1 MSKKFHIPSSSD
13 AHFEKPPR
21 PGAKL
26 VRFWSGG
33 QVKKAAKGR
42 EGSAAEERTESK
54 RFERREDGPME
65 KARGGSVKRVT
76 GKQRDPGMAG
86 AIKAPAGM
94 PSAMPPPPV
103 GGGMGIPSPMQGMG
117 IVAPRPRP
125 AMPGVG
131 GGAPMV
137 GALGMGR
144 RPGGV

>member
-1 MSKKFHIPSSSD
+1 MSKNFHIPSSSD

-33 QVKKAAKGR
+33 QVCPAGKGAKGGPGHKPS
-42 EGSAAEERTESK
+42 GSGFVAKETGGVVA
-54 RFERREDGPME
+54 
-65 KARGGSVKRVT
+65 KARGGGMKRVV

-86 AIKAPAGM
+86 AIKSPAGM
-94 PSAMPPPPV
+94 PSAMPPGPS
-103 GGGMGIPSPMQGMG
+103 GGMGMPSPMQGMG